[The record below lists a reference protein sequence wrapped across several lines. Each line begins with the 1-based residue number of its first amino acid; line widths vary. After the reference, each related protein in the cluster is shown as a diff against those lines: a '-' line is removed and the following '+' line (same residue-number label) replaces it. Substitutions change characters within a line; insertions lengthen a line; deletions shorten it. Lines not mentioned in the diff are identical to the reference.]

1 MNERAISFGE
11 SGALFGIIGSPEIP
25 DPQRPAVLIPNNGV
39 IHRVGPSRMHVEL
52 ARALAAAGV
61 VSLRLDNAG
70 LGDSEMVPGRSDAD
84 SAPDLCAAM
93 DALDARNISSGVIII
108 GSHSGAH
115 EAHEAA
121 RVDPR
126 LIGAVFL
133 DGYVHSTP
141 RAWLNRTVARLT
153 ERNRLPPP
161 TPLGVSLTP
170 KSGSALH
177 DVLPGEIHYYEPPTH
192 ERMAADLVE
201 FMRRQ
206 LSLLYIYT
214 GDVEHEYTYAAQLI
228 DAFPLV
234 RGYRRLTVRHLP
246 EADHHFIRRATREAL
261 IDMLVDWVLGVA
273 ADRQARLQGGT

>member
-25 DPQRPAVLIPNNGV
+25 DPQRPAVLIPNTGV

-52 ARALAAAGV
+52 ARALASAGL

-70 LGDSEMVPGRSDAD
+70 LGDSEIVPGRSDAD
-84 SAPDLCAAM
+84 STLDLCAAM
-93 DALDARNISSGVIII
+93 DALDARNISTGTIII

-115 EAHEAA
+115 DAHEAA

-133 DGYVHSTP
+133 DGYVPSTP
-141 RAWLNRTVARLT
+141 RAWLNRTMSRLT
-153 ERNRLPPP
+153 ERSRHTPPA
-161 TPLGVSLTP
+161 PLGISLTP

-177 DVLPGEIHYYEPPTH
+177 DVLPSEIHYHDTPSHP
-192 ERMAADLVE
+192 RMEADLVE
-201 FMRRQ
+201 FIRRQ
-206 LSLLYIYT
+206 LSLLYVYT
-214 GDVEHEYTYAAQLI
+214 GDVEHQYTYAAQLI
-228 DAFPLV
+228 DAFPIL
-234 RGYRRLTVRHLP
+234 RGYRHLTIRQIP

-273 ADRQARLQGGT
+273 AQRQANPETR